1 MHIQPFILESMAKTS
16 YRIRTISWLIWI
28 KRVFSYDPMLFP
40 FSLIAWIYGSF
51 IGQPYNITFTF
62 YFYYIV
68 LFLTQ
73 NNFSVYL
80 VLLPKLF
87 CTNVYQHEILAT
99 NTYVFDW
106 MTLLAYVCF
115 WIWIK
120 CNHYFMQLATVST
133 SRPSDLDWT
142 ISI

>member
-1 MHIQPFILESMAKTS
+1 MTLCSFLFHSLLE
-16 YRIRTISWLIWI
+16 
-28 KRVFSYDPMLFP
+28 
-40 FSLIAWIYGSF
+40 YGSF

-115 WIWIK
+115 
-120 CNHYFMQLATVST
+120 
-133 SRPSDLDWT
+133 
-142 ISI
+142 